1 MEKHFK
7 NFVEIIK
14 LFEEIE
20 IISIDNESFSL
31 EFKSKKDSFIEMLR
45 NIVGDLEDC
54 DLITEINTDNIED
67 IIYKLNFKT
76 ESSILFVSK
85 ILNSILETNEKN
97 TKSKEL
103 GIPDLSLVTI
113 RQIANEL
120 KTRNNLT
127 FALVWI
133 ENSERDNIA
142 IEGSGQ
148 PTQLIGLLARG
159 THMAIE
165 WADKNIRFY
174 RPGEND

>member
-1 MEKHFK
+1 M
-7 NFVEIIK
+7 
-14 LFEEIE
+14 
-20 IISIDNESFSL
+20 
-31 EFKSKKDSFIEMLR
+31 
-45 NIVGDLEDC
+45 
-54 DLITEINTDNIED
+54 
-67 IIYKLNFKT
+67 
-76 ESSILFVSK
+76 
-85 ILNSILETNEKN
+85 
-97 TKSKEL
+97 
-103 GIPDLSLVTI
+103 SLVTI

-174 RPGEND
+174 KPGEND